1 MKHSAQKKADLIN
14 TFFDFLYKDVDSD
27 VGCIMPNNYTF
38 KTPQQVIAFNMDLYD
53 AFHGVNGWNY
63 NLLTG
68 RLENSKRKN

>member
-1 MKHSAQKKADLIN
+1 MKQSAQNKADLIN
-14 TFFDFLYKDVDSD
+14 TFFDFLYKDVDGD

-38 KTPQQVIAFNMDLYD
+38 KTSQQVIVFNMDLYD

-68 RLENSKRKN
+68 RLENSKHKN